1 MAVLWVGVPLAL
13 IGVVAAYSELQKSR
27 VSDDRK
33 NIRKNNALALGAGS
47 ALLGIASI
55 WGNLS
60 SAEGP
65 LAKMRGDNNAIDEGE
80 VRRTAYNGCLME
92 GQSKVRD
99 IVNEEGLGV
108 SIRYSVGQISSN
120 WENANIQDYAFD
132 PASLKGTIKIS
143 GRSPFSVPQ
152 SGYFQIKCDFTAK
165 AERNPVT
172 DEYYSISNIAAIEVD
187 RGQPVKQGT
196 PPPKNW

>member
-1 MAVLWVGVPLAL
+1 MAVLWVGVPLA
-13 IGVVAAYSELQKSR
+13 IVGIVAAYSELQKSR

-55 WGNLS
+55 WGNLAS
-60 SAEGP
+60 TEGP
-65 LAKMRGDNNAIDEGE
+65 LEKMRGDNNAIDEDE
-80 VRRTAYNGCLME
+80 VRRIAYNGCLMA

-132 PASLKGTIKIS
+132 PASLKGTMTLS

-152 SGYFQIKCDFTAK
+152 SGYFKIKCDFTAK
-165 AERNPVT
+165 IEKNPFRDAYFSTADIDATGVERGRPLNP
-172 DEYYSISNIAAIEVD
+172 
-187 RGQPVKQGT
+187 GT